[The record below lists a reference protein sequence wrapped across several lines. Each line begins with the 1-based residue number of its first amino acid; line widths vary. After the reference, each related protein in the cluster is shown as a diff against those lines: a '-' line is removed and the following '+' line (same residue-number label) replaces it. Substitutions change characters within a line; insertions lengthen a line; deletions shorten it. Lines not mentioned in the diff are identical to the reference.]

1 MFADETRARLR
12 FLPLLAAV
20 LALAL
25 FAGCGDDDDEGDG
38 GGGGEAAAEAQ
49 PVDVTFSGEG
59 SFEGPKQIQA
69 GLNEI
74 TFTNEGK
81 DSADLQL
88 IYVEGEHPLPE
99 VEKAFQKAGAGTPF
113 PDWFFGGG
121 GVGTT
126 EAGSSRTVT
135 QVLQPGSYYGF
146 NTEAGGKPPSIAFEV
161 TGEEGDAELPE
172 GEGTVSAF
180 EYGFEAEGLQAGT
193 GQIRFDNTGAQP
205 HHVIAF
211 PIVGDATLPEVE
223 KFLKTEKGKP
233 PVDFEGIRS
242 TAVLEGGT
250 GQITDLELK
259 KGRYAFVCFISDR
272 QGGPPHVAK
281 GMVSEIEVE

>member
-38 GGGGEAAAEAQ
+38 GGGEAAAEAQ
-49 PVDVTFSGEG
+49 QVEVTAAANG
-59 SFEGPKQIQA
+59 SLEGPKQLEA

-74 TFTNEGK
+74 TFANDGK
-81 DSADLQL
+81 GPADLQL
-88 IYVEGEHPLPE
+88 IYVEGDHSLQE
-99 VEKAFQKAGAGTPF
+99 VEKVFQGAGEGTAF

-126 EAGSSRTVT
+126 EPGSSRTVT

-146 NTEAGGKPPSIAFEV
+146 NTEAGAKPPSIAFEV
-161 TGEEGDAELPE
+161 TGEEGDAELPDE
-172 GEGTVSAF
+172 EATVTAS
-180 EYGFEAEGLQAGT
+180 EYEFEAEGLKPGANQHV
-193 GQIRFDNTGAQP
+193 FDNAGEQP
-205 HHVIAF
+205 HHVIAI
-211 PIVGDATLPEVE
+211 PVIGNASLSQVE
-223 KFLKTEKGKP
+223 KFFKTEKGKP
-233 PVDFEGIRS
+233 PVDFESITS

-250 GQITDLELK
+250 SQVTDLELK

-272 QGGPPHVAK
+272 EGGPPHVAK
-281 GMVSEIEVE
+281 GMISEVEVE